1 MSSEQDN
8 VQVVKQVYTAFG
20 RGDMPAILEM
30 LTDDVE
36 WSVPGSPEVLPWAG
50 QRRGREQVGQS
61 FQALGGTLTHEAFE
75 PQEFIAQADTVVVLG
90 TERVRARG
98 RVVDAD
104 WAMVFTIRDGKI
116 ARYRDYHDTA
126 PIQAA
131 LRGA

>member
-1 MSSEQDN
+1 VSSEQDN
-8 VQVVKQVYTAFG
+8 VQVVQQAYAAFG
-20 RGDMPAILEM
+20 RGDIPAVLET

-36 WSVPGSPEVLPWAG
+36 WSVSGSPEVLPWAG
-50 QRRGREQVGQS
+50 QRRGREQVGQ
-61 FQALGGTLTHEAFE
+61 FFRALGGTLTHEAFE
-75 PQEFIAQADTVVVLG
+75 PREFIVQGDTVVVLG
-90 TERVRARG
+90 TERVRASG
-98 RVVDAD
+98 RVVDTD